1 MTKLNIIKVT
11 ADGEQCSI
19 DVEVSPESIPRRL
32 GKSHY
37 EDLVA
42 HVAPYYKLMDE
53 RLLEMNERILG
64 SNELVRRLPPEAQVA
79 MHHALDVLMGRA
91 PKSEI
96 DQLVKEGQQ
105 RRQKDLDK
113 LAGQIAEEEKP
124 KKGPTTH

>member
-1 MTKLNIIKVT
+1 MAKLQIIKVT
-11 ADGEQCSI
+11 ADGEQCNI
-19 DVEVSPESIPRRL
+19 EVEVGPESVSQQP

-37 EDLVA
+37 ECIVN
-42 HVAPYYKLMDE
+42 HVAPYFKLMDE

-105 RRQKDLDK
+105 RRQVELDK
-113 LAGQIAEEEKP
+113 LAGEIAEEDKK